1 MLAEDLDV
9 AFLEPARETLRSRR
23 KCDAPSEV
31 INKLDDSISDIDDE

>member
-23 KCDAPSEV
+23 ERDAPSEV
-31 INKLDDSISDIDDE
+31 INELDDFISDIDGE